1 MPRIIVKCKYIKGA
15 KHRSFY
21 TNYIATRENVEK
33 INNSFGKADETTK
46 QKEMIQQMLKDYPDT
61 IKMFEYEDYMK
72 NPNRE
77 NASELISAVI
87 DHNLEQIATKE
98 NYVDYIANRPRVE
111 KLGEH
116 GMFSDENTPIHLK
129 ELSNEVAQH
138 EGTVWTNII
147 SLKRSDATRLGYDNA
162 KSWMNLCRAKRNEIA
177 KTMQIDPN
185 NFKWYAAFHNEKHHP
200 HIHMIVYSKDSKQG
214 YLTKEGIQKQRS
226 IFANTI
232 FKQDMLNIYKSQTEV
247 RDSIKRLSQERL
259 KALLSSL
266 QKPMQ
271 DHMEINQ
278 KVASLYEAIKEHK
291 GKLVYGF
298 LKPETKKMVD
308 DIVMLLEKEERIQE
322 LYNDWYLYKENIHE
336 NYHDYLEKRIPLHM
350 QKEFKSIKNMILK
363 EVATLS
369 FESTSFAELK
379 DTNDKII
386 DFDNENRMY
395 DALDTY
401 QDSGI
406 KNQKYY
412 MEWNQTYQDAL
423 LCLYSEKDLDYAKG
437 IDHLEYEAERG
448 NVLALSELGKIYQ
461 KGIADTEKDEDKAN
475 DYYAQS
481 FKGFQNLLNSSDK
494 KQKYIAYRIGKFYMY
509 GLGIEKNYEKA
520 IDYFLQSKNQYAYN
534 LLGNI
539 YHFGLGVEANQYIAV
554 SYYEKSALKGNCYAQ
569 YELATAYATGNG
581 ALLNEDEANEY
592 YTKAYQGFLLLAEKN
607 QDDHLLY
614 RLGKMNYL
622 GQGTERNVKEAIRYL
637 QSALKLKN
645 ENAIYLLA
653 KLWLQE
659 NYFEH
664 FEEAREMLES
674 LEEKEEALFLLGKEY
689 LNGEHFECDLTKAI
703 FYLEK
708 CSKLG
713 NNYADYM
720 LYKAYHLLE
729 DSSKALYY
737 LQRSAENGNA
747 IAQFQIGKQ
756 LLERHQETKAEAIKW
771 LEASAKQNNM
781 FAQYTLGKLFLFG
794 NEVEK
799 NEEMAIFYLEASTRQ
814 GNEYALWLLE
824 HKDDYQQQPL
834 TLVTSRF
841 FHHLSRVFEQ
851 SMLPKQ
857 ENPLLHIDRKTRRKL
872 MLKHSALG
880 HKEDDHTL
888 NI

>member
-33 INNSFGKADETTK
+33 INNSFGKVDATTK

-61 IKMFEYEDYMK
+61 IKMFEYEDYRK

-98 NYVDYIANRPRVE
+98 NYVNYIANRPRVE

-116 GMFSDENTPIHLK
+116 GMFSDDNTPIHLK
-129 ELSNEVAQH
+129 ELANEVAQH

-147 SLKRSDATRLGYDNA
+147 SLNRSDAKRLGYDNA

-185 NFKWYAAFHNEKHHP
+185 NLKWYAAFHNEGHHP

-232 FKQDMLNIYKSQTEV
+232 FKQDMLHIYKSQTEV
-247 RDSIKRLSQERL
+247 RDSIKRLSQEQIQT
-259 KALLSSL
+259 LLSSL
-266 QKPMQ
+266 KSPMQ
-271 DHMEINQ
+271 DNAEINQ
-278 KVASLYEAIKEHK
+278 KVSLLYEAIQQHK

-308 DIVMLLEKEERIQE
+308 DIVLLLEQEERIQT
-322 LYNDWYLYKENIHE
+322 LYNEWYLHKESIQE
-336 NYHDYLEKRIPLHM
+336 SYHDYLEERIPLHM

-363 EVATLS
+363 EVANLS
-369 FESTSFAELK
+369 LESTSFAELK
-379 DTNDKII
+379 DTNEEII
-386 DFDNENRMY
+386 DFDNETPVQNI
-395 DALDTY
+395 LDTY
-401 QDSGI
+401 EDDGI
-406 KNQKYY
+406 QNQTYY
-412 MEWNQTYQDAL
+412 MKWNQTYQDAL
-423 LCLYSEKDLDYAKG
+423 QCLYSMEDLDYAKG
-437 IDHLEYEAERG
+437 VDHLEYEAERG

-461 KGIADTEKDEDKAN
+461 KGMGDTEKEEDKAKE
-475 DYYAQS
+475 YYSQS
-481 FKGFQNLLNSSDK
+481 LTGFLALLNSSDHTHD
-494 KQKYIAYRIGKFYMY
+494 YIAYRIGKFYMY
-509 GLGIEKNYEKA
+509 GLGIEKDYKKA
-520 IDYFLQSKNQYAYN
+520 MDYFQQSQNQYALN
-534 LLGNI
+534 LLGHM
-539 YHFGLGVEANQYIAV
+539 YQFGLGIEVNQYTAV
-554 SYYEKSALKGNCYAQ
+554 SYYEKSAFKGNCYAQ
-569 YELATAYATGNG
+569 YELATAYATGKG
-581 ALLNEDEANEY
+581 VLRNEDEANVY
-592 YTKAYQGFLLLAEKN
+592 YTKAYQGFLQLAQN
-607 QDDHLLY
+607 SQDDHLLY

-622 GQGTERNVKEAIRYL
+622 GQGTERNVKEAIHYL
-637 QSALKLKN
+637 QLAIKLKN
-645 ENAIYLLA
+645 ENAMYLLA

-664 FEEAREMLES
+664 FEEAREMLEF

-689 LNGEHFECDLTKAI
+689 LSGEHLECNLTKAI

-713 NNYADYM
+713 NSYADYM
-720 LYKAYHLLE
+720 LYKAYYLLE
-729 DSSKALYY
+729 DSTQALYY

-747 IAQFQIGKQ
+747 IAQFQFGKQ
-756 LLERHQETKAEAIKW
+756 LLEGHQENIAEAIKW
-771 LEASAKQNNM
+771 LEASANQNNM

-794 NEVEK
+794 NKVDK
-799 NEEMAIFYLEASTRQ
+799 DEEMAITYLEASARQ

-824 HKDDYQQQPL
+824 HNDDYQQQPL

-857 ENPLLHIDRKTRRKL
+857 ENPLLNIDRKTRRKL
-872 MLKHSALG
+872 MLKRSALG